1 MSTCDPLVQSA
12 SDGVAAA
19 LSAVDCMAG
28 EATASAFARLFGPQ
42 GALLPA
48 LTILLTLYIAVFA
61 LALLTGRT
69 RLSVSALTRRMMML
83 GVVLTF
89 ATSWIAYQG
98 VLWNLVVGAPDQI
111 ASLLVGTKGQA
122 TQLFAGR
129 IDLLFQA
136 IADAADMAQQQQ
148 AAAAASM
155 PAGTAPL
162 AAPAATAAFAPSGL
176 VWMAAVLLL
185 LGTVGLLV
193 TARIVLAVLLALGPV
208 FIVLALFR
216 GSRGLCAGWLRALVM
231 VAVTPQLAVLGGA
244 LTIELAVPVV
254 QRLAGPE
261 GIEARPA
268 FALFLVAAVHCALMA
283 LALRTAGTMV
293 AGWRVFGLA
302 PDFGERTERSTE
314 GPAPAPL
321 PAASTTMRRGAA
333 TGRTSETTAALITTT
348 AHPAPH
354 AAPHVAPLRS
364 TFTPSPLTAPPLPA
378 LRAQG
383 IGSRWRRPAS
393 PSEILR

>member
-19 LSAVDCMAG
+19 LGAVDCMAG

-48 LTILLTLYIAVFA
+48 LTALLTLYIAGFA

-69 RLSVSALTRRMMML
+69 RLSVAALTPRMMLL

-98 VLWNLVVGAPDQI
+98 VLWNLMVGAPDQI
-111 ASLLVGTKGQA
+111 ASLLVGAKGAA
-122 TQLFAGR
+122 THLFAGR

-136 IADAADMAQQQQ
+136 IADAADLANQQQ
-148 AAAAASM
+148 AAAASVGAI
-155 PAGTAPL
+155 PAV
-162 AAPAATAAFAPSGL
+162 APAASAAFAPAGL

-231 VAVTPQLAVLGGA
+231 VAITPLLAVLGGA

-268 FALFLVAAVHCALMA
+268 FALFLIAAVHCALMA

-302 PDFGERTERSTE
+302 PAETDGHHDR
-314 GPAPAPL
+314 APAS
-321 PAASTTMRRGAA
+321 AAWLLARRPDAAIHTRETMLAGAA
-333 TGRTSETTAALITTT
+333 DAGRASVPRAVAL
-348 AHPAPH
+348 APSVL
-354 AAPHVAPLRS
+354 APSRLAPSMQAPPVSPLR
-364 TFTPSPLTAPPLPA
+364 AH
-378 LRAQG
+378 G
-383 IGSRWRRPAS
+383 IGSRWRRPAN

>member
-48 LTILLTLYIAVFA
+48 LTLLLTLYIAIFA

-69 RLSVSALTRRMMML
+69 RLSVAALTPRMMLL

-98 VLWNLVVGAPDQI
+98 VFWNLVVGAPDQV
-111 ASLLVGTKGQA
+111 ASLLVGSKGQA

-136 IADAADMAQQQQ
+136 IADAAQVADQQQ
-148 AAAAASM
+148 AAAAAAATAAV
-155 PAGTAPL
+155 PGTAAVA
-162 AAPAATAAFAPSGL
+162 AAPAASAAFAPSGL
-176 VWMAAVLLL
+176 VWLAAVLLL

-216 GSRGLCAGWLRALVM
+216 GARGLCAGWLRALVM
-231 VAVTPQLAVLGGA
+231 VAITPLLAVLGGA

-261 GIEARPA
+261 GIEARAA

-302 PDFGERTERSTE
+302 PADGERDAPASGRTGLLPPAQAASSAVTRRPSPPAPLRGVESALPAA
-314 GPAPAPL
+314 PAPAR
-321 PAASTTMRRGAA
+321 AAMQRAA
-333 TGRTSETTAALITTT
+333 FAS
-348 AHPAPH
+348 
-354 AAPHVAPLRS
+354 APLRPAA
-364 TFTPSPLTAPPLPA
+364 TP
-378 LRAQG
+378 LRAHG
-383 IGSRWRRPAS
+383 IGSRWRRAAT
-393 PSEILR
+393 PSEFLR

>member
-48 LTILLTLYIAVFA
+48 LTALLTLYIAVFA

-69 RLSVSALTRRMMML
+69 RLSVAALTPRMLLL

-98 VLWNLVVGAPDQI
+98 VLWNLVVGAPDQV
-111 ASLLVGTKGQA
+111 ASLLVGGKGQA

-136 IADAADMAQQQQ
+136 IADAADLASQQQ
-148 AAAAASM
+148 AAAAAAV
-155 PAGTAPL
+155 PTGAAPV
-162 AAPAATAAFAPSGL
+162 AAPAASAAFAPSGL

-208 FIVLALFR
+208 FIVLALFA

-231 VAVTPQLAVLGGA
+231 VAITPLLAVLGGA

-261 GIEARPA
+261 GIEARAA

-302 PDFGERTERSTE
+302 P
-314 GPAPAPL
+314 APADRAERPDRAPALAPVPAAGGAIHRSMASRRTAQLTATTGMATGAAALPTPPRTAFL
-321 PAASTTMRRGAA
+321 PAS
-333 TGRTSETTAALITTT
+333 L
-348 AHPAPH
+348 
-354 AAPHVAPLRS
+354 AAPPQIS
-364 TFTPSPLTAPPLPA
+364 M
-378 LRAQG
+378 RAHG
-383 IGSRWRRPAS
+383 IGSRWRRPAGL
-393 PSEILR
+393 SEILR

>member
-1 MSTCDPLVQSA
+1 MSGCDALVQAA

-19 LSAVDCMAG
+19 LGAVDCMAG

-48 LTILLTLYIAVFA
+48 LTALLTIYIAVFA

-69 RLSVSALTRRMMML
+69 RLSVAALTPRMMLL

-98 VLWNLVVGAPDQI
+98 VLWNLMVGAPDQI
-111 ASLLVGTKGQA
+111 ASLLVGAKGQA

-136 IADAADMAQQQQ
+136 IADAADLASQQQ
-148 AAAAASM
+148 AAAAA
-155 PAGTAPL
+155 AGAAGGAAV
-162 AAPAATAAFAPSGL
+162 AAPVAASAAFAPAGL

-216 GSRGLCAGWLRALVM
+216 GSRGLCAGWLRALMM
-231 VAVTPQLAVLGGA
+231 VAITPLLAVLGGA

-254 QRLAGPE
+254 HRLAGPD

-268 FALFLVAAVHCALMA
+268 FALFLIAAVHCSLMA

-302 PDFGERTERSTE
+302 PEQVERGDRQVAP
-314 GPAPAPL
+314 PAPAMVPVL
-321 PAASTTMRRGAA
+321 STNGYAS
-333 TGRTSETTAALITTT
+333 RTSTATRSSESAVAISAGSGPRVQALRTVF
-348 AHPAPH
+348 
-354 AAPHVAPLRS
+354 AAPAIAPGL
-364 TFTPSPLTAPPLPA
+364 PP

-393 PSEILR
+393 PAEILR